1 MWKDSGKNN
10 ISILHSNLGDR
21 RRYEEWNRIK
31 RGEARIVIG
40 TRSGIF
46 APIENVG
53 VIVIDEEHDMSY
65 QSDNIPKYDAIPITH
80 IRKITPMIVK
90 MPLIIFLITILPF
103 YLNLSLYIKYIIN
116 IIHFSTK

>member
-1 MWKDSGKNN
+1 MWKDSGKTN

-31 RGEARIVIG
+31 RGDARIVIG

-65 QSDNIPKYDAIPITH
+65 QSDNIRKYDAKEIARYIAKTYGSLLILGSATPI
-80 IRKITPMIVK
+80 IT
-90 MPLIIFLITILPF
+90 T
-103 YLNLSLYIKYIIN
+103 YYRANN
-116 IIHFSTK
+116 RNNRNE

>member
-46 APIENVG
+46 APIDNVG

-65 QSDNIPKYDAIPITH
+65 QSDNSPKYDAKEIARYIPKTYGSLLILGSATPVITTYYRASSRH
-80 IRKITPMIVK
+80 YRDE
-90 MPLIIFLITILPF
+90 
-103 YLNLSLYIKYIIN
+103 
-116 IIHFSTK
+116 

>member
-1 MWKDSGKNN
+1 MWKDSGKTN

-31 RGEARIVIG
+31 RGDARIVIG

-53 VIVIDEEHDMSY
+53 VIVIDEEVFSEELLY
-65 QSDNIPKYDAIPITH
+65 GVTGS
-80 IRKITPMIVK
+80 RKDRD
-90 MPLIIFLITILPF
+90 IFKNNQRCT
-103 YLNLSLYIKYIIN
+103 
-116 IIHFSTK
+116 